1 MGGAM
6 RKPETGKTGELLLAS
21 ASPFRRKML
30 EAAGV
35 PFRVVPAEV
44 DESAL
49 KRSLAGKVAPEGL
62 AEALAAAKAEAVS
75 GKFPA
80 DLVIG
85 ADQVLAL
92 GDETFGK
99 PHDLIAAR
107 AQLERLRGR
116 THRLLSAV
124 ALARGGRVVWSK
136 VDTASLTV
144 RELSA
149 AFLDEYLARCGER
162 LLGIAGAY
170 EIEGLGIQLFDRVE
184 GDYFTIVGLPL
195 LPLLAE
201 LRARAMVQA

>member
-1 MGGAM
+1 M
-6 RKPETGKTGELLLAS
+6 RKPETGGTGELLLAS
-21 ASPFRRKML
+21 ASPFRRRML

-49 KRSLAGKVAPEGL
+49 KRGLAGKVGPEGL
-62 AEALAAAKAEAVS
+62 AAALAAAKAEAVS

-92 GDETFGK
+92 GEETFGK

-124 ALARGGRVVWSK
+124 ALAQDGRVVWSK
-136 VDTASLTV
+136 LDTASLTV

-149 AFLDEYLARCGER
+149 AFLDEYVARCGER

-195 LPLLAE
+195 LPLLAQ
-201 LRARAMVQA
+201 LRARGMVQA